1 MTTAASTAPAPTTPL
16 MTAEEF
22 LAHHVHER
30 GVELVRGRLVRLPM
44 PGAKHGEVCANAALI
59 LGPFIKSHGLGRI
72 MSNDTFVQTREEPA
86 SFRGADVC
94 FISYSR
100 LPKDQETP
108 RGALPSPDLVVEVRS
123 PTDRVN
129 TLIAK
134 ATEYVEAGV
143 AVVLVL
149 FPESESATIIRSD
162 RPPETLEA
170 NAELTLPDVLPGF
183 AVPLRA
189 FFE

>member
-1 MTTAASTAPAPTTPL
+1 MATATSTAPVPTMPL

-44 PGAKHGEVCANAALI
+44 PGGQHGEVCMNAGAIIREFVKRL
-59 LGPFIKSHGLGRI
+59 GLGRV
-72 MSNDTFVQTREEPA
+72 MSNDTFTRTHDEPA
-86 SFRGADVC
+86 SFRGADIC
-94 FISYSR
+94 FLSYSR

-108 RGALPSPDLVVEVRS
+108 RGAVPSPDLVVEVRS

-149 FPESESATIIRSD
+149 FPETQSASIIRLD
-162 RPPETLEA
+162 RPPEALEA
-170 NAELTLPDVLPGF
+170 GAELTLPDVLPGF
-183 AVPLRA
+183 ALPLRA

>member
-1 MTTAASTAPAPTTPL
+1 MATATSTAPVPTTPL

-44 PGAKHGEVCANAALI
+44 PGGQHGEVCMSAGALI
-59 LGPFIKSHGLGRI
+59 RDFVKRLGLGRV
-72 MSNDTFVQTREEPA
+72 MSNDTFTRTHDEPA
-86 SFRGADVC
+86 SFRGADIC
-94 FISYSR
+94 FLSYSR

-108 RGALPSPDLVVEVRS
+108 RGAVPSPDLVVEVRS

-149 FPESESATIIRSD
+149 FPETQSASIIRLD
-162 RPPETLEA
+162 RPPEALEA
-170 NAELTLPDVLPGF
+170 GAELTLPDVLPGF
-183 AVPLRA
+183 ALPLRA